1 MPMIKQYPREHAAE
15 RRRRVT
21 EWLPDDAVSRA
32 WCEREAVRLTGKGE
46 SVEVVRAGRS
56 VAIRRQKVKRA

>member
-21 EWLPDDAVSRA
+21 EWLPDDAHNRA
-32 WCEREAVRLTGKGE
+32 WWASEVVRLTAKGE
-46 SVEVVRAGRS
+46 QVEVVEQVGY
-56 VAIRRQKVKRA
+56 VAIRRLKGRRP